1 MPISRMKRLSRSR
14 KTSAG
19 RRIVA
24 LLVTLLLVAAGAL
37 ATQPTPAVAAGHN
50 AGTYSGR
57 SYYCHYGDNN
67 LGCLFYDA
75 DEQGAY
81 WDKIPTP
88 CYWPNFYNETFDSF
102 DPPGYSDG
110 MGAPVWNDAASL
122 ANDVEFTMY
131 IFYNQNYTGNY
142 DYLPPYTY
150 GNSSIYT
157 LNNNA
162 SGYVPC

>member
-1 MPISRMKRLSRSR
+1 MPISRIKRLSRMR
-14 KTSAG
+14 VVSARG
-19 RRIVA
+19 RLAA
-24 LLVTLLLVAAGAL
+24 LLVTLLVSLTAGL
-37 ATQPTPAVAAGHN
+37 ATQPTAAVAAGRN
-50 AGTYSGR
+50 SGTYSGR

-67 LGCLFYDA
+67 YGCLFYDA
-75 DEQGAY
+75 NQEGAY
-81 WDKIPTP
+81 WAGIPTP
-88 CYWPNFYNETFDSF
+88 CYWPNFYNQSFNDF

-122 ANDVEFTMY
+122 ANNVEFTMY

-142 DYLPPYTY
+142 DYLPAYTY